1 MAAAR
6 AVASLLA
13 RPYRYWKSAT
23 YFDPSIAESFRT
35 PSEQLAWFESAR
47 EYNASL
53 RRTHMQRYA
62 REQLLPRLTFDGGW
76 PSFSVRGSMSG
87 ANKDSKTPN
96 DDEPEGL

>member
-23 YFDPSIAESFRT
+23 SFDPSIAESFRT
-35 PSEQLAWFESAR
+35 PSEQLEWFEAAR

-62 REQLLPRLTFDGGW
+62 REQLLPRLTFNGGW
-76 PSFSVRGSMSG
+76 PSFSVRGS
-87 ANKDSKTPN
+87 NKVSDNKAPN
-96 DDEPEGL
+96 DNDEPEGL